1 MNEKIIDSGKTKY
14 AWAKYLTITDDK
26 QKNIQV
32 VEWPNGEGFSV
43 MRDNDSCIEF
53 EWCEWE
59 ALTLA
64 VNSVK

>member
-1 MNEKIIDSGKTKY
+1 MNEQIIGSGKTKY